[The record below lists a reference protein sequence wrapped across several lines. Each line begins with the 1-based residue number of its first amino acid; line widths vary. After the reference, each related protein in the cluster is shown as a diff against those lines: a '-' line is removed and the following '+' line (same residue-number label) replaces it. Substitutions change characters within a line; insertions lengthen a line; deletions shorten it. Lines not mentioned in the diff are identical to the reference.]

1 MNETRH
7 GAAVV
12 TLPSDTEILITR
24 HFHASAASV
33 FRAWTTPELV
43 RRWWGSDDAPLV
55 VCDIDLRVG
64 GDWRYVSRH
73 RDYGELGWHG
83 TFQAIVADSSL
94 VSSEVFE
101 GFPDGESRN
110 TLNLTELNGVTTLTV
125 LVTHTSQENRDG
137 HINSGM
143 EAGMQLTLDRLSD
156 LITNT

>member
-1 MNETRH
+1 MNANRYGT
-7 GAAVV
+7 AVV

-24 HFHASAASV
+24 HFDASAASV

-64 GDWRYVSRH
+64 GEWRYVSRH
-73 RDYGELGWHG
+73 HEYGELGWHG
-83 TFQAIVADSSL
+83 TYQAIVQNLSL

-110 TLNLTELNGVTTLTV
+110 ELTLTEDGGVTTLTV
-125 LVTHTSQENRDG
+125 LVTHTSRENRDG

-143 EAGMQLTLDRLSD
+143 EAGMQTTLDRLGD
-156 LITNT
+156 LISVP